1 MSPRHASSNSSNRR
15 YEDASA
21 KVERGPPARPPM
33 DLPKSVK
40 ASVAGPSQRVLPPLT
55 QNLASQMRA
64 THYQTNPASPQPPT
78 PRRSLNTVQPGSA
91 VSSNPPLLPDV
102 PYQYRPVLPP
112 TQGATTPLQ
121 DSFIAYPRENAAN
134 PSQRPV
140 NGYPSIYSRSAQSMH
155 GEDRMQSQGVA
166 TAYTS
171 RATQRNELSMPQASS
186 VTATIAGR
194 PSTSQIRKPISALEQ
209 PQISSE
215 DM

>member
-1 MSPRHASSNSSNRR
+1 MSPRHASSSSGNRR

-33 DLPKSVK
+33 ELPKPVK
-40 ASVAGPSQRVLPPLT
+40 ASVAGPSQRVLPPLA
-55 QNLASQMRA
+55 QNLASHMRA
-64 THYQTNPASPQPPT
+64 THYQTNPTSPQLPT
-78 PRRSLNTVQPGSA
+78 PRRSLNTVQSGPT
-91 VSSNPPLLPDV
+91 VSPNPPLLPDV

-112 TQGATTPLQ
+112 TQGATMSLQ
-121 DSFIAYPRENAAN
+121 DSFTAYPRESVAS

-155 GEDRMQSQGVA
+155 GEDRLQSQGVA
-166 TAYTS
+166 TAYSS
-171 RATQRNELSMPQASS
+171 RATQRNESSMPQASS
-186 VTATIAGR
+186 VTAAIAGR
-194 PSTSQIRKPISALEQ
+194 PSTSQIRKPVSALGQ